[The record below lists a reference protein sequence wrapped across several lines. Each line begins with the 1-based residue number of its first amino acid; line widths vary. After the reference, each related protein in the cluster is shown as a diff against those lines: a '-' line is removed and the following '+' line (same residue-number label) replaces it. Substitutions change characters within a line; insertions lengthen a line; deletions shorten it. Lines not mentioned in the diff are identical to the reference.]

1 MARLNWQKLA
11 EQQKLEKHRETY
23 GFYPWQEKPKPKKFK
38 TKKAPGITREM
49 RDKALAMIRANK
61 IST

>member
-11 EQQKLEKHRETY
+11 QQQKNEKHREKY
-23 GFYPWQEKPKPKKFK
+23 GFYPWQEKPKPIKFK
-38 TKKAPGITREM
+38 RKKAPGITREQ